1 MAEYEALKAAR
12 EMATAE
18 REKFEREHRGHAMV
32 FTQAPITGDEASKAM
47 LDGLTNL
54 IRDKLRERIM
64 ARLKPDIDAAIEE
77 ALSAF
82 KVTIESYHEMQYMRD
97 TIRVLVE
104 NKTVQ

>member
-1 MAEYEALKAAR
+1 MALSEL
-12 EMATAE
+12 
-18 REKFEREHRGHAMV
+18 
-32 FTQAPITGDEASKAM
+32 PISSDETSKAM

-64 ARLKPDIDAAIEE
+64 ARIKPDVDAAVED
-77 ALSAF
+77 ALAAF
-82 KVTIESYHEMQYMRD
+82 KVTIESYREMHMMRD